1 MSKTVELPIDQ
12 ISIFVNNLLSTMK
25 STFSI
30 ILFLLL
36 FSFTSN
42 VFAENIN
49 RSDLDIN
56 GQLQFNFAN
65 PPKSVQTSVY

>member
-1 MSKTVELPIDQ
+1 
-12 ISIFVNNLLSTMK
+12 MK

-56 GQLQFNFAN
+56 VQLQFNFAN

>member
-12 ISIFVNNLLSTMK
+12 ISIFVNNFLSTMK